1 MNNTVINISSE
12 KQQTLKKIPGLKL
25 LIRSTLMQQESVRD
39 CYILEKQARLIVYVV
54 SNQSL
59 VDESLAA
66 TLTTV
71 MPESMAF
78 SLVHISCL
86 PLTEAGDV
94 DEAALG
100 AVPIIDETL
109 AKQLE
114 NQLKSIPEINNV
126 AVLIQD
132 RQHQSTRL
140 HVADLLVNRQEDS
153 KQGHIEIIPEKD
165 DLSLLHS
172 QESVIKPLAI
182 SDGGNIEFDPE
193 DGLTLSDLL
202 QDATAKAANKTIVY
216 LLPDGTEK
224 VQSYSALLQEAKCIH
239 AGLILQG
246 LRAKDNVIFLLEK
259 NQDVIPAFW
268 ACMLGGFVPVIMEVP
283 SHFESSNRAYQHI
296 CQLCQ
301 RLDAQLIITDS
312 GLHEDVKQLQDSLSD
327 HVLSIAVVDELRE
340 NIASKPF
347 HVCQSDDIAFF
358 CLTSGSSGTP
368 KCVPMTHENV
378 MIRNQ
383 GTNIFNQH
391 DDRDVYLNWLPFDHI
406 GSLAEHIRCLV
417 AVCNMVYMDK
427 EFILSNPLNMLH
439 TIDKYRITHTWG
451 PNFIY
456 ALIRD
461 ALKENTM
468 EYAWDL
474 SSVKF
479 LISGGEAV
487 SSQIMADF
495 LARAG
500 KFGFPITGS
509 RPSFGMAEVCAGIT
523 YAEPGEDPL
532 RSFFWIKNAAFNG
545 KDVINVAPET
555 SGASSF
561 ANLGRPIPGVS
572 IRIVDQAQQILT
584 EDIIGHVQLKGGLV
598 LNAYY
603 EDSELNVKSFSPD
616 GWLDTGDLG
625 FISDGK
631 LVLTGRAK
639 QMLIINGSNYYSHE
653 IEDVVEQIKDVEVSY
668 TAACAVRDKNS
679 VTDKLAVFFHPL
691 VDDDPS
697 LKALIQQIRQTI
709 VSRIHLNPDYIIPV
723 EKIDI
728 PKTPIGKIQHMP
740 LSESFNQGLFDD
752 KLKVVDILLENENTL
767 PAWFARKV
775 WEPAVIVPP
784 ALSEERAYTL
794 IFGGESDLA
803 SYLCQHLQERGVAAA
818 PISKNKQAFDPD
830 NPQHYRDALKSIL
843 DQGTKISD
851 IICLDAYGKVA
862 SPNAGQQVSRLL
874 FLLQAL
880 AELQAEK
887 PTRLFYISDHSQYT
901 HEHEDVEPEK
911 SAVLGIIKTIPHEMP
926 WLKVCHIDLPLSH
939 VETDGNAILQE
950 FFALSKEQEVAYRDG
965 QRLVCRLERMDWH
978 EPAQPTEI
986 FKQHGVYLIIGGLG
1000 GIGEQLSRY
1009 LLQNYSARLV
1019 LVGRS
1024 PLQETSTV
1032 YQQLTQLDGEIVYQQ
1047 ADVCNEN
1054 QLKQVAES
1062 LSRWQKHPDG
1072 VIHLAGAYQDKLLLD
1087 ETPESMDDILGAKI
1101 RSSQWMNELFCHSLD
1116 TFFIY
1121 FSSLAGHFGGFGS
1134 AAYSAANAYLER
1146 FAQQQR
1152 KQGVA
1157 SYCLAWTQWV
1167 DTGMNQGRHIQDSLQ
1182 AKKGFLSITSQQGMV
1197 SFAAAM
1203 KFAINDMMIGLDMD
1217 NPNIAAQVKQAPF
1230 NTKTLHAYASLKTE
1244 APCLNKVLPVV
1255 DCLGNTTEYTLA
1267 TLGKLPLLDNGEVNQ
1282 EVLRQQVSG
1291 EAVSSL
1297 VAPRN
1302 KLESLLVDAWQDVL
1316 GNQVGIHDNFFDL
1329 GGSSIKAVMVMN
1341 KFQEKIGSI
1350 FHPVSLFDAP
1360 TIAELAEYFKEN
1372 YPALFKTAEQADH
1385 DTEQSLTDKQINHM
1399 RDYLTHSLSS
1409 QSVKS
1414 DLTGNKSKR
1423 AVFILSP
1430 ARSGSTLLRVILAGN
1445 PQLFSPPELYLLGF
1459 NHLREHKEF
1468 YSGRLSF
1475 LQEGVIRA
1483 IMEIKGCNQQQAEQ
1497 TVHELERQNI
1507 SVKQLFALMQQWLG
1521 QRMLVDKT
1529 PPYAFNPDIL
1539 QRMEQEFADP
1549 LYIHLVRH
1557 PAGMIA
1563 SFEEARVD
1571 LAVDVHGDESPDM
1584 AFTARQKGELWWMI
1598 SHQNIRSFLKN
1609 IPAQR
1614 QHVVKFEDLV
1624 TQPKST
1630 VEQLCQFMDIDFCAD
1645 MLEPQ
1650 KGKKQRMTDGAHQ
1663 LSRMAGDPK
1672 FHSHQGISAKAAD
1685 RWKQVYAKDFL
1696 SEATWQIAR
1705 DYGYR
1710 FDDHVSFGDFQIKP
1724 DPANRHQP
1732 FPLTDIQQAYWAG
1745 RIGHFELGGYSVH
1758 SYTEVDSVNLDV
1770 RRLNQAWQ
1778 KMINRHEMLRTI
1790 ILPDGQ
1796 QQILENIP
1804 KYNIR
1809 HMDLRCLDSEGIQIE
1824 LDATREAM
1832 SHQVF
1837 TLDQWPLF
1845 DIVVSRMDDNK
1856 YRVHLSFD
1864 AILFDA
1870 RSRYIIYSE
1879 LRQFYQQPEL
1889 QMQPFELSFRDY
1901 VLMEEKIK
1909 NSSLYEQS
1917 RDYWLQ
1923 QIPSLPETPELPLA
1937 INPSELARPKFIQ
1950 KNHFFEK
1957 SDWSRLKTLAAQQ
1970 QITPS
1975 CLLLTVFSDVLRIWN
1990 KLDSF
1995 TINLTAYNRQD
2006 LHKEVN
2012 HIIGDFTSV
2021 ILLGIDAPGNDSF
2034 ISRAHHVQ
2042 KRLWNNINHN
2052 HFSGIEVLRELA
2064 KRNDHK
2070 PGAQMPVVFTSVL
2083 GDEIQDTSQKTTDW
2097 LGDVVFNVAQT
2108 PQIWFDHVTFEEGG
2122 GLLCRWNIV
2131 DKLFPEG
2138 LMDAMF
2144 DGYLGC
2150 LQRLLQDERAW
2161 QEPWPKTAKRLVSGS
2176 PLEQRQLA
2184 NATEAPVSG
2193 ELLHT
2198 LFATQC
2204 VQRPQQTA
2212 VIAADKSLSY
2222 QQLYELSNQ
2231 IGHRLQKMGVQPN
2244 QLVAV
2249 VMEKGWQQVA
2259 AVLGI
2264 LASGAAYLPIDP
2276 ELPEERFQHL
2286 LEFGQV
2292 DVALTEASLQKLM
2305 NWPDNVQRLCVD
2317 DVSLAEES
2325 RQAPAIRQS
2334 PEDLAYVIFTSGS
2347 TGLPKGVMI
2356 DHRGAV
2362 NTIRDINA
2370 RFNVGFQ
2377 DKTIALSALNFDLS
2391 VYDIFGMLAVGGTI
2405 VMPQSSD
2412 VRNSQQW
2419 LRLVNAHQVTI
2430 WNTVPAFVGLLTEY
2444 VESRPEISVDSLRLI
2459 MMSGD
2464 WIPLNLSGKIQQRFN
2479 QSEVIS
2485 LGGATEVSIWSIL
2498 YPIKQLDP
2506 AWKSI
2511 PYGKPMH
2518 NQQFHVLNSAME
2530 DCPVWV
2536 PGNLYI
2542 GGIGLAKGYWRDA
2555 EKTAKAFITHPGT
2568 GERLYHTGD
2577 LGRYLP
2583 DGNIEFLGRE
2593 DFQVKIQG
2601 FRVEIG
2607 EIEAALSQHPEVK
2620 AAVVDAKGAAQA
2632 EKQLVAYFVPV
2643 SDAVLSAEALQD
2655 FLRQKLPAYMIPASY
2670 VVLSELPLSAN
2681 GKVDRKALPEP
2692 SAALVP
2698 KAVSSEHQRQQPT
2711 SDVSSKILQLV
2722 EQVLAITD
2730 LAYEDNIFNFG
2741 ATSIH
2746 MMRIINQMEME
2757 FGVRPQIDAFYMNPT
2772 ISGLVAAYEEVHGSQ
2787 TDNSPASVSY
2797 SNMHGLSGELLD
2809 RFEFITDP
2817 ELRNAFKEQQLGI
2830 RYLDLPS
2837 IPLAKSKQLNE
2848 LYDKRR
2854 SCRSY
2859 SSTPVARVDFGELLS
2874 CLSQETRFSQPKYLY
2889 GSAGGL
2895 YPIQTYLYIKP
2906 DRIESLEAG
2915 IYYYHPLDHRLVLL
2929 ASNVELDE
2937 RIYNP
2942 HINRPIYEQAAFS
2955 LFFVSQ
2961 LAAIAPMYKELALHF
2976 SVLEAGL
2983 MSQLLETHAP
2993 DVNLGLCQIGEVDF
3007 NRVRHLFDL
3016 DDSHVLVHSLV
3027 GGIPTQEIGNAFS
3040 YTGMYGDSSVLDQQ
3054 DREEEEF

>member
-1 MNNTVINISSE
+1 MDNAVLNISSK
-12 KQQTLKKIPGLKL
+12 KQRTSQDIPALKL
-25 LIRSTLMQQESVRD
+25 LVRLTMMQHESVKD
-39 CYILEKQARLIVYVV
+39 CHILEKQARFIVYVV
-54 SNQSL
+54 SSKGL
-59 VDESLAA
+59 LDESLAS
-66 TLTTV
+66 TLAMV
-71 MPESMAF
+71 IPKSMAF
-78 SLVHISCL
+78 SLVQVSCL
-86 PLTEAGDV
+86 PLTVAGNV
-94 DEAALG
+94 DESALG
-100 AVPIIDETL
+100 AVPIIDDVL
-109 AKQLE
+109 AKPLE
-114 NQLKSIPEINNV
+114 NQLKSKPEIKNV
-126 AVLIQD
+126 AVLIQE
-132 RQHQSTRL
+132 RKAKSERL
-140 HVADLLVNRQEDS
+140 HASDLLLNRQRHS
-153 KQGHIEIIPEKD
+153 KQSHIEIIAESE
-165 DLSLLHS
+165 DLSAVHPS
-172 QESVIKPLAI
+172 ESAIKLLAI
-182 SDGGNIEFDPE
+182 SDGGHIEFDPE
-193 DGLTLSDLL
+193 DRLTLPDLL
-202 QDATAKAANKTIVY
+202 QDSTAKAANKTIVY

-239 AGLILQG
+239 AGLATQG
-246 LRAKDNVIFLLEK
+246 LKPKDNVIFLLEK
-259 NQDVIPAFW
+259 NHDVIPAFW

-296 CQLCQ
+296 CQLCY
-301 RLDAQLIITDS
+301 LLNAQLIITDS
-312 GLHEDVKQLQDSLSD
+312 RLHDEVTHLQNSLSD
-327 HVLSIAVVDELRE
+327 HVLSIAVIDELKANTPTE
-340 NIASKPF
+340 QF

-368 KCVPMTHENV
+368 KCVPMTHKNV
-378 MIRNQ
+378 MTRSK

-391 DDRDVYLNWLPFDHI
+391 NCHDVYLNWLPFDHI
-406 GSLAEHIRCLV
+406 GSLAEHIRCIA
-417 AVCNMVYMDK
+417 AVCSMVYMVK
-427 EFILSNPLNMLH
+427 EDILSHPLNMLY

-461 ALKENTM
+461 ALQENTV
-468 EYAWDL
+468 EYPWDL

-479 LISGGEAV
+479 LISGGEAA
-487 SSQIMADF
+487 SCQIMTDF

-523 YAEPGEDPL
+523 YAEPGEGPL
-532 RSFFWIKNAAFNG
+532 HSFFWIKNAAFNG
-545 KDVINVAPET
+545 KDVIKVAPET
-555 SGASSF
+555 PGASAF

-572 IRIVDQAQQILT
+572 IRIIDQAQQILP
-584 EDIIGHVQLKGGLV
+584 EERIGHVQLKGDLV
-598 LNAYY
+598 LNEYY
-603 EDSELNVKSFSPD
+603 ENAELNAKNFSPD

-631 LVLTGRAK
+631 LVLSGRAK
-639 QMLIINGSNYYSHE
+639 EMLIINGSNYYSHE
-653 IEDVVEQIKDVEVSY
+653 IEDIVEQIKGVEVSY
-668 TAACAVRDKNS
+668 TAACAVRGKNS

-691 VDDDPS
+691 VDDDHA
-697 LKALIQQIRQTI
+697 LKALIRQIRQTI

-723 EKIDI
+723 EKTDI
-728 PKTPIGKIQHMP
+728 PKTPIGKIQRSP
-740 LSESFNQGLFDD
+740 LSERFDQGLFDT
-752 KLKVVDILLENENTL
+752 KLRDIVGITASATLANLDELSLLD
-767 PAWFARKV
+767 
-775 WEPAVIVPP
+775 
-784 ALSEERAYTL
+784 S
-794 IFGGESDLA
+794 
-803 SYLCQHLQERGVAAA
+803 
-818 PISKNKQAFDPD
+818 
-830 NPQHYRDALKSIL
+830 
-843 DQGTKISD
+843 
-851 IICLDAYGKVA
+851 GKVNN
-862 SPNAGQQVSRLL
+862 S
-874 FLLQAL
+874 
-880 AELQAEK
+880 E
-887 PTRLFYISDHSQYT
+887 SQ
-901 HEHEDVEPEK
+901 
-911 SAVLGIIKTIPHEMP
+911 
-926 WLKVCHIDLPLSH
+926 
-939 VETDGNAILQE
+939 
-950 FFALSKEQEVAYRDG
+950 
-965 QRLVCRLERMDWH
+965 MD
-978 EPAQPTEI
+978 
-986 FKQHGVYLIIGGLG
+986 
-1000 GIGEQLSRY
+1000 
-1009 LLQNYSARLV
+1009 
-1019 LVGRS
+1019 
-1024 PLQETSTV
+1024 
-1032 YQQLTQLDGEIVYQQ
+1032 
-1047 ADVCNEN
+1047 
-1054 QLKQVAES
+1054 
-1062 LSRWQKHPDG
+1062 
-1072 VIHLAGAYQDKLLLD
+1072 
-1087 ETPESMDDILGAKI
+1087 
-1101 RSSQWMNELFCHSLD
+1101 
-1116 TFFIY
+1116 
-1121 FSSLAGHFGGFGS
+1121 
-1134 AAYSAANAYLER
+1134 
-1146 FAQQQR
+1146 
-1152 KQGVA
+1152 
-1157 SYCLAWTQWV
+1157 
-1167 DTGMNQGRHIQDSLQ
+1167 
-1182 AKKGFLSITSQQGMV
+1182 
-1197 SFAAAM
+1197 
-1203 KFAINDMMIGLDMD
+1203 
-1217 NPNIAAQVKQAPF
+1217 
-1230 NTKTLHAYASLKTE
+1230 
-1244 APCLNKVLPVV
+1244 
-1255 DCLGNTTEYTLA
+1255 
-1267 TLGKLPLLDNGEVNQ
+1267 
-1282 EVLRQQVSG
+1282 
-1291 EAVSSL
+1291 
-1297 VAPRN
+1297 APRN
-1302 KLESLLVDAWQDVL
+1302 QLESLLVEAWQEVL
-1316 GNQVGIHDNFFDL
+1316 GCNVGIHDNFFDL

-1350 FHPVSLFDAP
+1350 FHPISLFDAP

-1372 YPALFKTAEQADH
+1372 YSALFKSAEQAGH
-1385 DTEQSLTDKQINHM
+1385 DVEQPLTDKQINHM
-1399 RDYLTHSLSS
+1399 RDYLAHSLSRP
-1409 QSVKS
+1409 SVKA
-1414 DLTGNKSKR
+1414 DLTGNKNKR
-1423 AVFILSP
+1423 AIFILSP

-1459 NHLREHKEF
+1459 NHLKEHKEF

-1483 IMEIKGCNQQQAEQ
+1483 MMEIKDCSKEQAEQ
-1497 TVHELERQNI
+1497 IVHELERQDM

-1571 LAVDVHGDESPDM
+1571 LAVDVHGDEASDICL
-1584 AFTARQKGELWWMI
+1584 TARQKGELWWMI

-1609 IPAQR
+1609 IPTHR

-1624 TQPKST
+1624 TQPKTT

-1650 KGKKQRMTDGAHQ
+1650 KEKKQRMTDGAHQ
-1663 LSRMAGDPK
+1663 LSRIAGDPK
-1672 FHSHQGISAKAAD
+1672 FHTHQGISAKAAD

-1696 SEATWQIAR
+1696 SEVTWKIAR

-1710 FDDHVSFGDFQIKP
+1710 FDDHVSFSDFQIKP
-1724 DPANRHQP
+1724 DPDNRYQP

-1745 RIGHFELGGYSVH
+1745 SLGHFELGGYSVH
-1758 SYTEVDSVNLDV
+1758 SYTEVDSANLDV
-1770 RRLNQAWQ
+1770 RCLNQAWQ

-1809 HMDLRCLDSEGIQIE
+1809 QMDLRSLDTDGIQIE
-1824 LDATREAM
+1824 LEVTRQAM

-1837 TLDQWPLF
+1837 TLDKWPLF

-1879 LRQFYQQPEL
+1879 LRQFYQQPALVME
-1889 QMQPFELSFRDY
+1889 PFELSFRDY

-1909 NSSLYEQS
+1909 NSPLYEQS

-1923 QIPSLPETPELPLA
+1923 QIPTLPETPELPLA
-1937 INPSELARPKFIQ
+1937 INPSELKRPRFIQ

-1957 SDWSRLKTLAAQQ
+1957 NDWSRLKTLAAQQ

-1975 CLLLTVFSDVLRIWN
+1975 CLLLTVFSDVIRIWN

-1995 TINLTAYNRQD
+1995 TINLTAYNRQP
-2006 LHKEVN
+2006 LHKQVN

-2021 ILLGIDAPGNDSF
+2021 ILLAIDAPGQHNF
-2034 ISRAHHVQ
+2034 ITRAHNLQ

-2144 DGYLGC
+2144 DAYLTC

-2161 QEPWPKTAKRLVSGS
+2161 QEPWPATAKRLTSRS
-2176 PLEQRQLA
+2176 SLEQRQQT
-2184 NATEAPVSG
+2184 NATEAPVSD

-2204 VQRPQQTA
+2204 VRSPEQTA
-2212 VIAADKSLSY
+2212 VIAADKTLSY
-2222 QQLYELSNQ
+2222 QELYTLSNQ

-2264 LASGAAYLPIDP
+2264 LASGAAYLPVDP

-2305 NWPDNVQRLCVD
+2305 NWPSRIQRLCVD
-2317 DVSLAEES
+2317 DVSLTEES
-2325 RQAPAIRQS
+2325 RRAPEIRQQ

-2362 NTIRDINA
+2362 NTICDINA
-2370 RFNVGFQ
+2370 RFNVGPK
-2377 DKTIALSALNFDLS
+2377 DKTIALSALSFDLS

-2405 VMPQSSD
+2405 VMPQAAD
-2412 VRNSQQW
+2412 IRNSQQW
-2419 LRLVNAHQVTI
+2419 LKLLNKHQVTL

-2444 VESRPEISVDSLRLI
+2444 VESRPETSVESLRLI

-2464 WIPLNLSGKIQQRFN
+2464 WIPLSLSGKIQQRFN
-2479 QSEVIS
+2479 QPEVIS
-2485 LGGATEVSIWSIL
+2485 LGGATEASIWSIL
-2498 YPIKQLDP
+2498 YPIKQIDP

-2511 PYGKPMH
+2511 PYGKPMQ

-2536 PGNLYI
+2536 PGQLYI
-2542 GGIGLAKGYWRDA
+2542 GGIGLAKGYWRDS
-2555 EKTAKAFITHPGT
+2555 EKTAKAFIIHPRT
-2568 GERLYHTGD
+2568 GHRLYNTGD
-2577 LGRYLP
+2577 LGRYLS

-2607 EIEAALSQHPEVK
+2607 EIEAALMQHPKVK
-2620 AAVVDAKGAAQA
+2620 TAVIDAKGAVQA

-2655 FLRQKLPAYMIPASY
+2655 FLRQKLPGYMIPASY
-2670 VVLSELPLSAN
+2670 VPLFELPLSAN
-2681 GKVDRKALPEP
+2681 GKVDRKALPEA
-2692 SAALVP
+2692 SAALIP
-2698 KAVSSEHQRQQPT
+2698 KAIFDDHQKQPPV
-2711 SDVSSKILQLV
+2711 SDVSTRILYLV
-2722 EQVLAITD
+2722 EQVLTTRD

-2757 FGVRPQIDAFYMNPT
+2757 FGFRPQIDAFYMNPT
-2772 ISGLVAAYEEVHGSQ
+2772 ISGLMDAYEVAHGTQ
-2787 TDNSPASVSY
+2787 TDNSVISSSY
-2797 SNMHGLSGELLD
+2797 PNIHDLSSERLD
-2809 RFEFITDP
+2809 QFEFITDP
-2817 ELRNAFKEQQLGI
+2817 EQRNAFKERQLAI
-2830 RYLDLPS
+2830 RHLELPS
-2837 IPLAKSKQLNE
+2837 IALAKSKQLNE
-2848 LYDKRR
+2848 LYEKRR
-2854 SCRSY
+2854 SHRCY
-2859 SSTPVARVDFGELLS
+2859 SSTPIALVDLGELLS
-2874 CLSQETRFSQPKYLY
+2874 CLSQETWFSQPKYLY

-2895 YPIQTYLYIKP
+2895 YPIQSYLYIKP
-2906 DRIESLEAG
+2906 DRVESLVG
-2915 IYYYHPLDHRLVLL
+2915 GVYYYNPLEHRLLL
-2929 ASNVELDE
+2929 LSGDVQLDE

-2942 HINRPIYEQAAFS
+2942 HINRPIYQQAAFS
-2955 LFFVSQ
+2955 LFFISQ
-2961 LAAIAPMYKELALHF
+2961 LAAIAPMYKESALHF
-2976 SVLEAGL
+2976 SVIEAGL
-2983 MSQLLETHAP
+2983 MSQLLEMHAP
-2993 DVNLGLCQIGEVDF
+2993 DINLGLCQIGEVDF
-3007 NRVRHLFDL
+3007 NQVRHLFDL
-3016 DDSHVLVHSLV
+3016 DETHVLVHSLV
-3027 GGIPTQEIGNAFS
+3027 GGASTKETGNDFS
-3040 YTGMYGDSSVLDQQ
+3040 STGMYGDSSE
-3054 DREEEEF
+3054 DREEEAF